1 MIFPEGK
8 WISCKLHHLG
18 GGEFQPASNCPEGHS
33 ARQLSQDREGEYL
46 SIWPLKLYYFFKV
59 VEESRN
65 AKEMM
70 GWLEGK
76 IKECKVRIAAE
87 GFVFK
92 PEDICDHAF
101 NWFPPG

>member
-1 MIFPEGK
+1 MDIVQNASHRWRK
-8 WISCKLHHLG
+8 ISTSFKLPSGTFSKTTL
-18 GGEFQPASNCPEGHS
+18 
-33 ARQLSQDREGEYL
+33 ARSRGRVLEYL
-46 SIWPLKLYYFFKV
+46 ASETLIFFKV

-92 PEDICDHAF
+92 PEDICDYAS